1 MYLRLINVKAIERQ
15 RDSYILVINN
25 RYEKMGESLYR
36 INKDALEII
45 RNLNGTKT
53 FDDLVDMMISCHL
66 EKKEQAKYK
75 LNNFLNELEKN
86 PGISV
91 EYLKK
96 TNPIEIPILGNG
108 KTQYPS
114 AISVEITHRC
124 NAKCLHCYG
133 EYCATNAFKDN
144 TEEIKKLLKDA
155 RKAGTRVVEFTGGEV
170 TCHPRFLEILNEA
183 YNLDYSLVS
192 ILSNGLFWNKELFAL
207 IAEHK
212 EQTVVQIDLHGD
224 NDDYINWFMGTQIPN
239 ITHRVKDTIMRINN
253 SGILMR
259 VVTMVTP
266 QNIDQIENIAGWVK
280 EAGIETYGISAITPM
295 GRADLEDKNNLLLKT
310 LEQHERVGKVIENIN
325 TLYGKGFLYKIKD
338 GNSNAKNCGAFTSNP
353 SITPEGEIKFCAMDN
368 QTVIKSLGNVFKE
381 DIGQLFSNNYQLMNM
396 IRGIQA
402 PDYTSK
408 ECSGC
413 EKKYFCSYC
422 IIRGLVAAKE
432 KGFENCAWYSQYI
445 PNEFRRLL
453 I

>member
-144 TEEIKKLLKDA
+144 TEEIKKLLKDL
-155 RKAGTRVVEFTGGEV
+155 KANSSGNQ
-170 TCHPRFLEILNEA
+170 P
-183 YNLDYSLVS
+183 YKPDYL
-192 ILSNGLFWNKELFAL
+192 K
-207 IAEHK
+207 
-212 EQTVVQIDLHGD
+212 T
-224 NDDYINWFMGTQIPN
+224 IPN
-239 ITHRVKDTIMRINN
+239 QSLKKNE
-253 SGILMR
+253 LL
-259 VVTMVTP
+259 
-266 QNIDQIENIAGWVK
+266 
-280 EAGIETYGISAITPM
+280 EAQV
-295 GRADLEDKNNLLLKT
+295 LC
-310 LEQHERVGKVIENIN
+310 H
-325 TLYGKGFLYKIKD
+325 
-338 GNSNAKNCGAFTSNP
+338 
-353 SITPEGEIKFCAMDN
+353 CA
-368 QTVIKSLGNVFKE
+368 
-381 DIGQLFSNNYQLMNM
+381 
-396 IRGIQA
+396 
-402 PDYTSK
+402 
-408 ECSGC
+408 CC
-413 EKKYFCSYC
+413 
-422 IIRGLVAAKE
+422 
-432 KGFENCAWYSQYI
+432 
-445 PNEFRRLL
+445 
-453 I
+453 